1 MLTDCLRAI
10 AQQAI
15 PHGVW
20 VAVVVVDNESGPNNQ
35 ALVQHLSEG
44 YPFPIHYVHEARRGI
59 PQARNA
65 ALDACVRLG
74 ADWIAFTD
82 DDCLVGR
89 RWLSKL
95 MKAARRQRADIVA
108 GGRQFRT
115 QGGADTSWLLR
126 NLEDQETSGQVRR
139 YASTHNVLFSARLI
153 GPGRYDL
160 RFDERL
166 THGEDTDFFY
176 RASQRGARLVH
187 SNEAVLETLTQERCS
202 LRYQVR
208 HAYYAA
214 ASRIHFHQR
223 HQKSLTIAAKLGA
236 RLFVQAPV
244 GALRLICAPL
254 ARVASQSA
262 FRILALKGILRIAGA
277 VGAAAGLLGYIG
289 NPYRKIDGY

>member
-1 MLTDCLRAI
+1 MLTDCLKSI
-10 AQQAI
+10 ARQAV
-15 PHGVW
+15 PQGVW
-20 VAVVVVDNESGPNNQ
+20 VDVVVVDNEADPNNQ
-35 ALVQHLSEG
+35 SLVQNLSQG

-65 ALDACVRLG
+65 ALNACVRLD

-95 MKAARRQRADIVA
+95 MKAARRHRADIVA

-115 QGGADTSWLLR
+115 QRGEDTSWLLLSQKNAGKAR
-126 NLEDQETSGQVRR
+126 S

-153 GPGRYDL
+153 GPGQDGL

-166 THGEDTDFFY
+166 AHGEDTDFFY

-187 SNEAVLETLTQERCS
+187 SDESVLETLTQERCS
-202 LRYQVR
+202 LRYRVR

-214 ASRIHFHQR
+214 ASRSHFHRR
-223 HQKSLTIAAKLGA
+223 HQKSTAIAAKLSA
-236 RLFVQAPV
+236 RLFVQVPV
-244 GALRLICAPL
+244 AALRLICAPL
-254 ARVASQSA
+254 VRFASKQA
-262 FRILALKGILRIAGA
+262 FRMLALKGILRIAGA
-277 VGAAAGLLGYIG
+277 AGAAAGLLGFIG
-289 NPYRKIDGY
+289 NPYNKIDGY